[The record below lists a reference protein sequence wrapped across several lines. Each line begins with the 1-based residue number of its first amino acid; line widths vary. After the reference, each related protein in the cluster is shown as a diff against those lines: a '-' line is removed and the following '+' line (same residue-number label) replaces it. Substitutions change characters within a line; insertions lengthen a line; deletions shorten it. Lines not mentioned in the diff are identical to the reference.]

1 MIIFEREKKIKK
13 LCIHSDLPLRSTRPP
28 SYSTKYIQIYPE
40 MNLPVYHDA
49 FLPTNHEDLF
59 LVSTTP
65 SRGHRC
71 IRSSAY
77 PLILILSFW
86 LTPKIYLSAQLLL
99 SPRIYAF
106 INPPIQF
113 IIFPSGLTRTLICQ
127 LIYCSTKT
135 TDQPENKST
144 CSPWSYFLSADHES
158 RCVFLRPV
166 NEDGYIR
173 VNDYENSV
181 TWLIDVP
188 GFSNCTMLTG

>member
-77 PLILILSFW
+77 PFILILSFW

-106 INPPIQF
+106 INPPIQL

-127 LIYCSTKT
+127 LIYCSVPQTNPKINLPVHLDSISFGLTTKVG
-135 TDQPENKST
+135 S
-144 CSPWSYFLSADHES
+144 
-158 RCVFLRPV
+158 FLRPV
-166 NEDGYIR
+166 HE
-173 VNDYENSV
+173 ENSV

-188 GFSNCTMLTG
+188 GFNNCTMLTG